1 MNGILKNKLFVK
13 VFTTIIAVTF
23 AAPAFAF
30 ESHPSR
36 IIPDGTV
43 YVYEGDTKVGEF
55 TAESPLPE
63 GSMLTCNGKCGVKM
77 DDTYMVATDKSAFS
91 ISHKDG
97 KKELRVNK
105 GTIYFALSALPQP
118 MKFRTAAGVID
129 VEQLILNAA
138 SDGGLLKGY
147 ISATP
152 ERTELGVFEGGS
164 MLVLT
169 PKEETLIKS
178 GKRIILAQ
186 QIEEE
191 EDDDDSG
198 LFWIPLGMAAGM
210 VLLGASLDDD
220 KKAASPAE

>member
-1 MNGILKNKLFVK
+1 VH
-13 VFTTIIAVTF
+13 
-23 AAPAFAF
+23 
-30 ESHPSR
+30 SPSA
-36 IIPDGTV
+36 I
-43 YVYEGDTKVGEF
+43 
-55 TAESPLPE
+55 
-63 GSMLTCNGKCGVKM
+63 KM
-77 DDTYMVATDKSAFS
+77 
-91 ISHKDG
+91 
-97 KKELRVNK
+97 ERRNCVNK
-105 GTIYFALSALPQP
+105 GMIYFALSALPQP
-118 MKFRTAAGVID
+118 LQFRTAAGVID

-191 EDDDDSG
+191 EDDDVSRPFLDSSWNG
-198 LFWIPLGMAAGM
+198 GRYGFTWGFIG
-210 VLLGASLDDD
+210 
-220 KKAASPAE
+220 